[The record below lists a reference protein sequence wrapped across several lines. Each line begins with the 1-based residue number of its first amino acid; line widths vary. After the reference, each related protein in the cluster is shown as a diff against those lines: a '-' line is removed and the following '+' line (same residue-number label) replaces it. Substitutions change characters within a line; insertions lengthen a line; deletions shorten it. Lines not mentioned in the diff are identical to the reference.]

1 MTDLFAPHP
10 GRVSRVSFSRVA
22 APAVAGRRDAAG
34 GETLAGGAGES
45 PRGSGDA
52 SGSTS
57 GESGAP
63 PEGVAE
69 EAASRE
75 GDPLAG
81 APEGEQDGDGVG
93 APAEGKGSSSS
104 NAALRALT
112 TASKKLS
119 LGGSNSGSLLSVR
132 PEERIRMVEE
142 VYALEVDDLK
152 HVGEEEEGGGQGD
165 RLLSPLRLRDSKSSV
180 FGAAFRQPL
189 VTQEPLRRIMVS
201 VAAYARTATS
211 AVAKAKQEMDKADAS
226 NWLPYLRLLRTQL
239 YAVMDAPESS
249 AAALCVN
256 ILVMATILLSTTAF
270 CLSTVPQ
277 MGTPYRQR
285 VFDSIELASV
295 VVFTADYGLRL
306 LCCPDLKPFLLAP
319 LNLVDVASIVPFYVQ
334 LGMDDQHSGSAGS
347 SRVVRVIRVVRMLRV
362 LKLGRR
368 FERLRIVARALV
380 ESADMLLLLLFLIM
394 VCLVTFGTAIHYA
407 EQGTYL
413 PASGFYSR
421 APWDQSCAM
430 LDVATR
436 REITTAMATPPL
448 LNVTRSCRPLPTP
461 FDSIPRSFYWCIT
474 TLLTVG
480 YGDVEPITP
489 LGRFVGAVCMIVG
502 VLLLSLPVSIIGT
515 EFTQQYLQ
523 FKASQGTQII
533 ERRRHAPRFA
543 ALRRGLGSHN
553 VLLDDILLRTRDA
566 LFEVDDLRSRM
577 SNNHSRRMLELEAMR
592 QARKRHKQH
601 HRTTVSSL
609 AAAQRD
615 IKHDTEMLCLELE
628 LRHKLLK
635 LADLIAQAELLHDPM
650 FLAAVEHCRH
660 THLALQEQAT
670 SLASLTE
677 EADDTE
683 QALEDALAEDAK
695 HTAPELWPE
704 SNTTWIDGLPWRAP
718 QSASSLGPTPNNSGG
733 SSIAAGAAHA
743 ALLASLAKRLTG
755 KLAPRGG
762 GASADG
768 PHDDSEVDLE
778 RPAPPRIPAD
788 N

>member
-1 MTDLFAPHP
+1 M
-10 GRVSRVSFSRVA
+10 
-22 APAVAGRRDAAG
+22 RD
-34 GETLAGGAGES
+34 
-45 PRGSGDA
+45 
-52 SGSTS
+52 
-57 GESGAP
+57 
-63 PEGVAE
+63 
-69 EAASRE
+69 
-75 GDPLAG
+75 
-81 APEGEQDGDGVG
+81 
-93 APAEGKGSSSS
+93 SSSS
-104 NAALRALT
+104 STSAALHALKM
-112 TASKKLS
+112 ASRKLS
-119 LGGSNSGSLLSVR
+119 LAGSSTGSVLRLR

-142 VYALEVDDLK
+142 VYALEMDDLK
-152 HVGEEEEGGGQGD
+152 HVDQSPEDEEEEDGGVGPSG
-165 RLLSPLRLRDSKSSV
+165 RLLSPLRLRYKTSA
-180 FGAAFRQPL
+180 FGSAFRQPL
-189 VTQEPLRRIMVS
+189 VTQETLRRVMVS

-226 NWLPYLRLLRTQL
+226 HWLPWLKLLRTQL
-239 YAVMDAPESS
+239 YAVMDAPETSV
-249 AAALCVN
+249 AALCVN
-256 ILVMATILLSTTAF
+256 ILVMATILLSTAAF
-270 CLSTVPQ
+270 CLSTLPS

-285 VFDSIELASV
+285 VFESIELACV
-295 VVFTADYGLRL
+295 VVFTVDYGLRL
-306 LCCPDLKPFLLAP
+306 FCCPELRPFLVAP
-319 LNLVDVASIVPFYVQ
+319 LNLVDLASILPFYVQ
-334 LGMDDQHSGSAGS
+334 LGLDDQGSGSAGS
-347 SRVVRVIRVVRMLRV
+347 SRVVRVVRIVRMLRI

-394 VCLVTFGTAIHYA
+394 VCLITFGTAVHYA

-413 PASGFYSR
+413 PQQGFYSR

-430 LDVATR
+430 LDVTTR
-436 REITTAMATPPL
+436 REITTSMVTPPL

-489 LGRFVGAVCMIVG
+489 LGRFVGATCMIVG

-523 FKASQGTQII
+523 FKATQGTQII

-635 LADLIAQAELLHDPM
+635 LADLVAQAELLHDPK

-704 SNTTWIDGLPWRAP
+704 SEKTWMDGLQAWRAP
-718 QSASSLGPTPNNSGG
+718 QSVTSMATTTSNSGG
-733 SSIAAGAAHA
+733 SSIAQAAR
-743 ALLASLAKRLTG
+743 LATIAKRFTG
-755 KLAPRGG
+755 KLKGG
-762 GASADG
+762 GGEDEDPQQGGEADVEQ
-768 PHDDSEVDLE
+768 PESQH
-778 RPAPPRIPAD
+778 
-788 N
+788 